1 MESSNRAEIYGGDGS
16 AAETGQVVE
25 AAHFSAIR
33 SVRTEADALL
43 TLARALDGEL
53 RAGFGAAVAAI
64 HGLQGRVIVSGIGK
78 SGHIG
83 RKIASTLASTGTPA
97 AFIHPSEASHGDLG
111 MITQQDI
118 VIALSWSG
126 ETAELGD
133 LISFS
138 KRFAVK
144 LVALT
149 SNPASTLG
157 LAADILLP
165 LPLVKEACP
174 HNLAPTSS
182 SVIQLALGDALAV
195 ALLERRGFSASD
207 FKLFHPGGKLAAR
220 LKTVGQLMHVGD
232 EMPLVASGIPMA
244 EALLAVMGKRFGC
257 AGIVDP
263 RGHLIGMITNGDMRR
278 HMGTDRSGKD
288 LLHRLV
294 DEVMTP
300 TPITTSANTF
310 ASAALELMNRTQI
323 TAMFA
328 VERGRP
334 VGILDIHDI
343 LRAGVV

>member
-1 MESSNRAEIYGGDGS
+1 MESSNRAESYAVAPES
-16 AAETGQVVE
+16 AAGQVVE

-33 SVRTEADALL
+33 SVRTEAEALL
-43 TLARALDGEL
+43 TLARALDHEL
-53 RAGFGAAVAAI
+53 KAGFGAAVAAI
-64 HGLQGRVIVSGIGK
+64 HDIPGRVIVSGIGK

-97 AFIHPSEASHGDLG
+97 SFIHPSEASHGDLG

-126 ETAELGD
+126 ETTELGD

-138 KRFAVK
+138 KRFAVT
-144 LVALT
+144 LIGMT

-157 LAADILLP
+157 QAADILLP

-207 FKLFHPGGKLAAR
+207 FKVFHPGGKLAAR
-220 LKTVGQLMHVGD
+220 LKTVAQLMHAGE
-232 EMPLVASGIPMA
+232 EMPVVPRGLRVS
-244 EALLAVMGKRFGC
+244 EALIAVMGKRFGC
-257 AGIVDP
+257 AGIVDDQG
-263 RGHLIGMITNGDMRR
+263 RLVGMITDGDVRR
-278 HMGTDRSGKD
+278 HMSAGAGHSD
-288 LLHRLV
+288 LLARRV
-294 DEVMTP
+294 EEIMTP
-300 TPITTSANTF
+300 TPITTTPATF
-310 ASAALELMNRTQI
+310 ASAALELMNRSQI
-323 TAMFA
+323 TALFA

-334 VGILDIHDI
+334 VGILHIHDI